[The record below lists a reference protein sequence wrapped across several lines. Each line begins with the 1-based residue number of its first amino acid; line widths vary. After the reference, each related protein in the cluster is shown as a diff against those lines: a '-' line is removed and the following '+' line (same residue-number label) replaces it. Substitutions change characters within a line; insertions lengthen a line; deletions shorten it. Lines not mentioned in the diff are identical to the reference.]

1 MPSGFDIN
9 RSVSEPLLVD
19 PSRSPGMSSDIEFLR
34 QRLAQVEQQIAH
46 PSPYQSQG
54 KDKGRLRH
62 AYHTRQNTTYQREA
76 RLLRKLLA
84 RARPG
89 HVLQLMTSWRQQSGQ
104 FTVDYRREHKETIR
118 AYDEWSQLP
127 RHIQAREPEP
137 PRPPAQRN
145 VVEPARLLTAQE
157 VAERVCA
164 HFGCDHESHLTVAEK
179 VV

>member
-1 MPSGFDIN
+1 
-9 RSVSEPLLVD
+9 
-19 PSRSPGMSSDIEFLR
+19 MSSDIEFLR
-34 QRLAQVEQQIAH
+34 QRLALVEQQIAH

-54 KDKGRLRH
+54 QDKGRLRY

-89 HVLQLMTSWRQQSGQ
+89 HVLQLLTLWRQQLGQ

-127 RHIQAREPEP
+127 HHLQVREPEP
-137 PRPPAQRN
+137 SRPPAPRYIDHDGAPWI
-145 VVEPARLLTAQE
+145 VDDRLLALLDDLIERLHKWLTDDTTSSDAQIT
-157 VAERVCA
+157 
-164 HFGCDHESHLTVAEK
+164 SISSNT
-179 VV
+179 